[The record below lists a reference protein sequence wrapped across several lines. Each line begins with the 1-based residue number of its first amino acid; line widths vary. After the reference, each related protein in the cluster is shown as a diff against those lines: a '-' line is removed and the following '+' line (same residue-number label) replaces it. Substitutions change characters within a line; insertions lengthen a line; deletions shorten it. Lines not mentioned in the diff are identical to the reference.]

1 MIDENSLSCEDIE
14 ILEEL
19 IDKKISFVKN
29 ISKKL
34 EISEKSL
41 FYHIKKINSNLL
53 SKEGNKIE
61 LYNDKLLYLKNFKLL
76 EIEEELR
83 KLKKPSKR
91 LRKQII
97 IVKIIFSNE
106 VINLTKMMSFL
117 STSRNTLK
125 SDIREIFAENN
136 INEFDYYQS
145 DNKLEYIRK
154 RIRNYNDIRR
164 DLLNKYIYYFINGTD
179 DMYTKYIVNSM
190 NESLKIYNKNYLNMI
205 ITHMIEEQYSEL
217 RYSDYSKL
225 IVMIILMISNK
236 KGSIKK
242 RGLEI
247 RENYLK
253 YEKNVAHQLKKIEDE
268 EEVFFTAK
276 EKNEIIRFISKS
288 RIGIVDSGS
297 IEYQVSDTLVEYY
310 TEENTIE
317 NVLFIKD
324 VGEEDFEN
332 VLIKV
337 TERYKIKNH
346 MIMSFLEYSKVK
358 IFGNIS
364 CAIFVTESDSLY
376 DVVSIDT
383 IKILINLK
391 NYEND
396 IQALK
401 VIKKIQG

>member
-1 MIDENSLSCEDIE
+1 MIDKNSLSCEDVE

-19 IDKKISFVKN
+19 IDKKVSFIKN

-61 LYNDKLLYLKNFKLL
+61 LYNDELLYLKNFKLL

-97 IVKIIFSNE
+97 IVKLIFSNE

-145 DNKLEYIRK
+145 NNKLEYIRK

-358 IFGNIS
+358 IFGNIN
-364 CAIFVTESDSLY
+364 CAIFITESDSLY

-396 IQALK
+396 IQALE

>member
-61 LYNDKLLYLKNFKLL
+61 LYNDKLLYLKNLKLL

-190 NESLKIYNKNYLNMI
+190 
-205 ITHMIEEQYSEL
+205 
-217 RYSDYSKL
+217 
-225 IVMIILMISNK
+225 
-236 KGSIKK
+236 
-242 RGLEI
+242 
-247 RENYLK
+247 
-253 YEKNVAHQLKKIEDE
+253 
-268 EEVFFTAK
+268 
-276 EKNEIIRFISKS
+276 
-288 RIGIVDSGS
+288 
-297 IEYQVSDTLVEYY
+297 
-310 TEENTIE
+310 
-317 NVLFIKD
+317 
-324 VGEEDFEN
+324 
-332 VLIKV
+332 
-337 TERYKIKNH
+337 
-346 MIMSFLEYSKVK
+346 
-358 IFGNIS
+358 
-364 CAIFVTESDSLY
+364 
-376 DVVSIDT
+376 
-383 IKILINLK
+383 
-391 NYEND
+391 
-396 IQALK
+396 
-401 VIKKIQG
+401 

>member
-61 LYNDKLLYLKNFKLL
+61 LYNDKLLYLKNFKLI

-145 DNKLEYIRK
+145 NNKLEYIRK

-396 IQALK
+396 IQALEI
-401 VIKKIQG
+401 IKKIQG

>member
-1 MIDENSLSCEDIE
+1 
-14 ILEEL
+14 
-19 IDKKISFVKN
+19 
-29 ISKKL
+29 
-34 EISEKSL
+34 
-41 FYHIKKINSNLL
+41 
-53 SKEGNKIE
+53 
-61 LYNDKLLYLKNFKLL
+61 
-76 EIEEELR
+76 
-83 KLKKPSKR
+83 
-91 LRKQII
+91 
-97 IVKIIFSNE
+97 
-106 VINLTKMMSFL
+106 
-117 STSRNTLK
+117 
-125 SDIREIFAENN
+125 
-136 INEFDYYQS
+136 
-145 DNKLEYIRK
+145 
-154 RIRNYNDIRR
+154 
-164 DLLNKYIYYFINGTD
+164 
-179 DMYTKYIVNSM
+179 MYTKYIVNSM

-364 CAIFVTESDSLY
+364 CAIFVTESDSLC
-376 DVVSIDT
+376 DAVSIDT

-396 IQALK
+396 IQALE

>member
-61 LYNDKLLYLKNFKLL
+61 LYNDKLLYLKNFKLI

>member
-61 LYNDKLLYLKNFKLL
+61 LYNDKLLYLKNFKLI

-396 IQALK
+396 IQALE

>member
-1 MIDENSLSCEDIE
+1 
-14 ILEEL
+14 
-19 IDKKISFVKN
+19 
-29 ISKKL
+29 
-34 EISEKSL
+34 
-41 FYHIKKINSNLL
+41 
-53 SKEGNKIE
+53 
-61 LYNDKLLYLKNFKLL
+61 
-76 EIEEELR
+76 
-83 KLKKPSKR
+83 
-91 LRKQII
+91 
-97 IVKIIFSNE
+97 
-106 VINLTKMMSFL
+106 MSFL

-145 DNKLEYIRK
+145 NNKLEYIRK

-396 IQALK
+396 IQALE